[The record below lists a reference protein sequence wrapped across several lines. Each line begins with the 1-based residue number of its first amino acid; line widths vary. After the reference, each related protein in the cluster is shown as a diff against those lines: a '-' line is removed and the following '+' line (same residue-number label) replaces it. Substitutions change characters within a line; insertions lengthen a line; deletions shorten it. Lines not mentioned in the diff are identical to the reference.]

1 MTYYPVFL
9 CLANKRCLIVGG
21 GKVAQRKAIKLLEA
35 GASLVIVAPA
45 LTEELT
51 RLKDDGMF
59 THKARTFM
67 EDDLD
72 GVFMVIAATSD
83 RQINEEIAARFNG
96 LINVVDSPEQC
107 SFIVPSS
114 VTRGELTIAVS
125 TSGASPALASTI
137 RQELEAMYPDGFADY
152 VSFLRAYRQGVLDS
166 NADVELKDALVKEA
180 ASKTAVEAVRD
191 GRLEGLKARLL
202 GYGQ

>member
-137 RQELEAMYPDGFADY
+137 RQELEAMYPKDFADY